1 MKEASVE
8 EQLCG
13 FLDDLEESLHYD
25 SGKTFDCDNILL
37 CGVGG
42 SAVSGD
48 FASDCCFTESVKP
61 IRLMKYPDVPNWVGP
76 RTLAIV
82 SSYSGNTAE
91 TVEMYRQ
98 VTERGCTVVVI
109 TSGGMLGD
117 LASANGDHIMTLPKG
132 MQPRHAIGFMI
143 GYTLETIRM
152 AGGPDLRDRITGLM
166 PSLRQYRQAISEGD
180 GCLAKEIAGFL
191 MGSVPV
197 ICSDASMRSVAFRW
211 KTQINENSKFVAFC
225 DYAPLFNEHS
235 LDSWARTDRSNYALL
250 VLIGC
255 NDGMSDG
262 TPYLEDI
269 VSRMEGSSAKCRA
282 VRLGGSS
289 TLENMFRA
297 IILGD
302 YVSIN
307 MARMRGIDPA
317 EVRPVMQLKAKLAQ
331 RNRSLQAF

>member
-1 MKEASVE
+1 MKEVSVE
-8 EQLCG
+8 EQLRG

-48 FASDCCFTESVKP
+48 FASDCCFIESVKP

-117 LASANGDHIMTLPKG
+117 LASANGDHIMTLPEG

-152 AGGPDLRDRITGLM
+152 AGGPDLRDRITGAM

-191 MGSVPV
+191 MGNVPV

-225 DYAPLFNEHS
+225 DYAPMFNEHS
-235 LDSWARTDRSNYALL
+235 LDSWVRTDRSNYALL

-255 NDGMSDG
+255 NDDMSDG

-331 RNRSLQAF
+331 RDRSLQAP